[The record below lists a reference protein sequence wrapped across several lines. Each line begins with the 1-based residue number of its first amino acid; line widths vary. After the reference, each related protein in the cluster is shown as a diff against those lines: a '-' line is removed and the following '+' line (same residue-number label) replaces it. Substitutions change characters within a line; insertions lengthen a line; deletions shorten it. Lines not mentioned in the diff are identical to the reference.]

1 LPVSRAEIIVKNPDD
16 VFSTHQTRHCLKN
29 LIFLPKIN
37 EASKAPR
44 NFSLK
49 DADILEHKNLYSVDP
64 TWGVGFRQVCPGPL
78 VIPIFNYQ
86 VLSEFFQD
94 AEDLAILGLSEL

>member
-1 LPVSRAEIIVKNPDD
+1 M
-16 VFSTHQTRHCLKN
+16 KN

-78 VIPIFNYQ
+78 VIPILAALVVKGFFNYQ